1 MFKRTKSL
9 FCGIAAI
16 LLLAGCGGGQ
26 PSTGDDDFDQN
37 KVPHGQGIEMY
48 VIGTY
53 WNSWNTATIK
63 EASGCAFKKD
73 TSTGFYTVDLTITD
87 EMVAGNAEF
96 KFIATNSWSD
106 QYGMEDVNWEGSND
120 AFKNQ
125 YPGKTKHDWHEGK
138 GNRSNI
144 KVVTAG
150 SWHIEYNPANFTGE
164 EVEGVALSNKFTIS
178 IK

>member
-16 LLLAGCGGGQ
+16 LLLAGCGGQ

-37 KVPHGQGIEMY
+37 NKPQGQGFEMY
-48 VIGTY
+48 VIGSN
-53 WNSWNTATIK
+53 WNSWNPDTIK
-63 EASGCAFKKD
+63 EAAGCAFKKD
-73 TSTGFYTVDLTITD
+73 ASTGVYTIDLTITD
-87 EMVAGNAEF
+87 EMAGKAEF
-96 KFIATNSWSD
+96 KFIATNSWND
-106 QYGMEDVNWEGSND
+106 QYGMEDVNWEASND

-125 YPGKTKHDWHEGK
+125 YPGKTKHDWHEGTS
-138 GNRSNI
+138 NRSNI
-144 KVVTAG
+144 KVVTSG

-164 EVEGVALSNKFTIS
+164 EFEGVPYANKFTIS